1 MVKYAGFYPS
11 DKPDPVTPR
20 PAAAVSSAPRMRL
33 TSISEDEGGAFREER
48 TMDISLR
55 SSDFGPGTTTQPL
68 LRDRAMLLRMD
79 GVGAGQVLSIAEVP
93 FTMGR
98 HATNQ

>member
-55 SSDFGPGTTTQPL
+55 SSDFGPGEHVRLHPMTVCAGIAGEVNQHQFVL
-68 LRDRAMLLRMD
+68 GLRTGED
-79 GVGAGQVLSIAEVP
+79 VVLP
-93 FTMGR
+93 FDP
-98 HATNQ
+98 